1 VVPQDRAQIRLK
13 LYDGARQPF
22 SERQEV
28 LLRVH
33 NGQTTQSFTK
43 TLNTKSLNDGE
54 VILSVDFFD
63 NFADNYTVLV
73 SADGYRDAGFFPVRV
88 SPDTPQDA
96 SLMLIPSKPAL
107 QFDPWNVVAS
117 LHSQIAK
124 FLALSSVSGNPQ
136 DDYNENIESRPRHTA
151 CLLNL
156 ATAMSQIFLANG
168 TPLEYFR
175 GIEWSTLAEDR
186 FFGYAV
192 PDLVSE
198 IKGAVAKKLFAPELD
213 PSFFHGDATSS
224 MKEIRFGEANVQ
236 LTFHEKTTKRI
247 GKDTCIRVEPDIDY
261 YKDLGAHAIL
271 EVIQNHITNSL
282 TDPIQVYVLR
292 WIAGKQFGL
301 PEFEPPYKVVE

>member
-1 VVPQDRAQIRLK
+1 MTEDRAQIRLK
-13 LYDGARQPF
+13 VYDGSRQPF

-43 TLNTKSLNDGE
+43 TLNTKSLNEGE
-54 VILSVDFFD
+54 VVLNVDFFD

-88 SPDTPQDA
+88 ARRTPQNV

-107 QFDPWNVVAS
+107 QFEPWDVIARS
-117 LHSQIAK
+117 PAPIAK
-124 FLALSSVSGNPQ
+124 FLSLSSISGNPQ
-136 DDYNENIESRPRHTA
+136 DDYNENVESRPRQLA

-175 GIEWSTLAEDR
+175 GIEWDTLAEDR

-192 PDLVSE
+192 PALISE
-198 IKGAVAKKLFAPELD
+198 IKDAVAKKLFAPELD

-224 MKEIRFGEANVQ
+224 FKEIRFGEANVQ

-292 WIAGKQFGL
+292 WMVGKQFGL

>member
-1 VVPQDRAQIRLK
+1 MTQDRAQIRLK
-13 LYDGARQPF
+13 IYDGSRQPF

-43 TLNTKSLNDGE
+43 TLNTKSLNEGE
-54 VILSVDFFD
+54 VVLNVDFFD

-88 SPDTPQDA
+88 ARRTPQNV

-107 QFDPWNVVAS
+107 QFEPWDVIATS
-117 LHSQIAK
+117 PAPIAK
-124 FLALSSVSGNPQ
+124 FLSLSSVSGHPQ
-136 DDYNENIESRPRHTA
+136 DDYSENVESRPRQMA

-156 ATAMSQIFLANG
+156 ATAMSQVFLANG

-175 GIEWSTLAEDR
+175 GIEWDTLAEDR

-192 PDLVSE
+192 PALVSE
-198 IKGAVAKKLFAPELD
+198 IKDAVAKKLFAPELD

-224 MKEIRFGEANVQ
+224 FKEIRFGEANVQ
-236 LTFHEKTTKRI
+236 LTFHEKTTKKI
-247 GKDTCIRVEPDIDY
+247 GNDNCIRVEPDIDY

-292 WIAGKQFGL
+292 WMAGKQFGL
-301 PEFEPPYKVVE
+301 PEFEPSYKVVE